1 MKKQTQAATTRLIL
15 DGENFFGAIHDA
27 LDAVE
32 QSEPSPNTYVRL
44 AFWEIE
50 HELLLVRAPEEVT
63 LEEKLRAVADAGHR
77 VQIIM
82 WCPARLDIRVQKG
95 QLSENVYNTNL
106 ATARQLGGYRG
117 QNDSGGSIEV
127 LMEVY
132 NGWNGSSVHQ
142 KMVLWSLQGQL
153 NALIGGI
160 NLAGFYWD
168 NEAHEG
174 RYEGGMGG
182 VPLGDTVHDSVLQLD
197 GPAAVVIEEEWLRR
211 WKKRYYTT
219 QLTGNQG
226 AGTTPIADPTDYERQ
241 PRARVRDQPRGRE
254 DVVIATTSSES
265 YLGRATDIQ
274 SLLVERIRRAQDY
287 IYFEGF
293 IFSDPTLVAELA
305 ARLRAPNPPLV
316 IIMVPMPY
324 EENPFPFD
332 YLNYI
337 SFAKLALASCDA
349 VTAKGRTVARQD
361 CSRWKVNESLNV
373 WSTLRSM
380 TSTVA
385 NRWMENDSFTCQP
398 RNGAELSCPLLQIEG
413 FQGGVRFYSPIRR
426 PDSRSEETAIY
437 IHSKLALFD
446 DDVAVVGSANFSY
459 RSMVYDGELSAF
471 VHGDGARRIRET
483 LFRHYNMRTPAQW
496 DADAVDDVGDLR
508 VRRTGVLRLELE
520 HFDRR
525 IPSAKD
531 PAYKWANHTFF

>member
-50 HELLLVRAPEEVT
+50 HELLLVRDPEEVT

-174 RYEGGMGG
+174 RFDGGMGG
-182 VPLGDTVHDSVLQLD
+182 IPLGDTVHDSVLQLD

-219 QLTGNQG
+219 QLTG
-226 AGTTPIADPTDYERQ
+226 
-241 PRARVRDQPRGRE
+241 
-254 DVVIATTSSES
+254 
-265 YLGRATDIQ
+265 
-274 SLLVERIRRAQDY
+274 
-287 IYFEGF
+287 
-293 IFSDPTLVAELA
+293 
-305 ARLRAPNPPLV
+305 
-316 IIMVPMPY
+316 
-324 EENPFPFD
+324 
-332 YLNYI
+332 
-337 SFAKLALASCDA
+337 
-349 VTAKGRTVARQD
+349 
-361 CSRWKVNESLNV
+361 
-373 WSTLRSM
+373 
-380 TSTVA
+380 
-385 NRWMENDSFTCQP
+385 
-398 RNGAELSCPLLQIEG
+398 
-413 FQGGVRFYSPIRR
+413 
-426 PDSRSEETAIY
+426 
-437 IHSKLALFD
+437 
-446 DDVAVVGSANFSY
+446 
-459 RSMVYDGELSAF
+459 
-471 VHGDGARRIRET
+471 
-483 LFRHYNMRTPAQW
+483 
-496 DADAVDDVGDLR
+496 
-508 VRRTGVLRLELE
+508 
-520 HFDRR
+520 
-525 IPSAKD
+525 
-531 PAYKWANHTFF
+531 